1 MKNGTTV
8 LVHGYSTTVFHALRE
23 CKRCGINLNVLITDC
38 SPEHLGTKMDLAL
51 KEEGIKCDIILDLSI
66 GYHMNN
72 IDCVLVGANAI
83 VENGG
88 VINRIGTYT
97 LAVVAKNFKKP
108 FYVLSE
114 TLKFLK
120 LYPLDQNDIPFNRR
134 VESNNTNNTSI
145 SKEVSKD
152 SNNKE
157 INSLTSDEGRVVKDC
172 TQDAFCDYTPPD
184 FISLVFTD
192 NGIFTPSALSDE
204 IIQLFYN

>member
-38 SPEHLGTKMDLAL
+38 SPEHLGSKMDQAL

-97 LAVVAKNFKKP
+97 LAIVAKNFKKP

-120 LYPLDQNDIPFNRR
+120 LYPLDQNDIPFNKR
-134 VESNNTNNTSI
+134 EI
-145 SKEVSKD
+145 EKD
-152 SNNKE
+152 RDDSETRYKTE
-157 INSLTSDEGRVVKDC
+157 P
-172 TQDAFCDYTPPD
+172 QDSFCDYTPPD